1 MTNIRCQTG
10 LTFAACRDTVSS
22 RLVTSFL
29 SPKVKFMVKLRNAF
43 ALALGIFLLQALPA
57 RADDY
62 TDIWWTAGGTESGW
76 GVNII
81 QSQDFIFATFFVY
94 APAPAPNKTPIWYAG
109 NLTRQTGGSFSGGL
123 YQTTGTGL
131 DMPWNPADN
140 SATQVGNVTFTP
152 TSTTTATLTYNVGGT
167 IVNKNIA
174 RQTLTSIALGGTY
187 YGTGVINTSNCTNP
201 ANNGRQI
208 FDVDPVVSQATGSQ
222 LQIKMSLGSDTC
234 TFSGN
239 YLQEGLL
246 FRIPTASYTCTSGIN
261 TSATLNEIK
270 ATSIGLEGRW
280 TAANVGGCQE
290 DASFAAVFP

>member
-1 MTNIRCQTG
+1 
-10 LTFAACRDTVSS
+10 
-22 RLVTSFL
+22 
-29 SPKVKFMVKLRNAF
+29 MVKLRNVF

-76 GVNII
+76 GVNLI

-109 NLTRQTGGSFSGGL
+109 NLTRQANGSFSGGL

-131 DMPWNPADN
+131 DKPWNPADN
-140 SATQVGNVTFTP
+140 TATLVGSVTFTP
-152 TSTTTATLTYNVGGT
+152 TSTTTATLVYNVGAT

-174 RQTLTSIALGGTY
+174 RQTLTSIALGGNY
-187 YGTGVINTSNCTNP
+187 FGTGVITTSNGANP

-208 FDVDPVVSQATGSQ
+208 FDVDPVVTQNAGQ
-222 LQIKMSLGSDTC
+222 LQIQISMGASETC
-234 TFSGN
+234 TFSGT
-239 YLQEGLL
+239 YAQEGLL
-246 FRIPTASYTCTSGIN
+246 FRIPTASYVCTPSGIN
-261 TSATLNEIK
+261 TTATLYEIK

-280 TAANVGGCQE
+280 TAANAGGCQE
-290 DASFAAVFP
+290 NASFSAVFPD